1 MKYLKHVIFQIH
13 HLWRLPIQ
21 RDIIQKGAIWR
32 IGSGE
37 KINIWQQRWLPRKHP
52 PMQPNC
58 PLKSFENHTIDTLI
72 DPVTRRWN
80 EELVDGLLVVEDVEL
95 IKKIP
100 LSRSVAEDTH
110 YWRFSISGH

>member
-32 IGSGE
+32 TGSGE

-58 PLKSFENHTIDTLI
+58 PLESFENHIVDTLI

-80 EELVDGLLVVEDVEL
+80 EELVDG
-95 IKKIP
+95 
-100 LSRSVAEDTH
+100 
-110 YWRFSISGH
+110 